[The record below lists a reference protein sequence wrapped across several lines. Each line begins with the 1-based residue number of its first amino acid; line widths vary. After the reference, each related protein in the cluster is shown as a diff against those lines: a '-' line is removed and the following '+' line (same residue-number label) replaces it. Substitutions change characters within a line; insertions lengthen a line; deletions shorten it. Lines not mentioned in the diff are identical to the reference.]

1 MVSKIITGK
10 SIRGALNYNE
20 KKLKE
25 AKAFALDSN
34 GYSKSIFQ
42 LSFSEKLM
50 TLERQAALNER
61 VKTNCLHISLNFDP
75 SEKLSPQKLA
85 EVTSFYMEELG
96 FGEQPYLVYQHID
109 VGHPHVHIVTTN
121 VQENGTAI
129 SLHNIG
135 RTKSEVARKKTE
147 LEFGLVKAED
157 PKNKKE
163 ERSIKPVVAAKV
175 IYGRGETKAAIA
187 NVVRAVMRDYRF
199 TSLAGFN
206 AVLKGYNVQAY
217 RGEPG
222 TQMYE
227 KGGLA
232 YSVLDRKGNRIG
244 APVKA
249 SDLSARPTLKN
260 LEKVFQQKKDYTGH
274 FYRKIREAID
284 KAIGS
289 NLPDLKAL
297 ETELKKEQIEMVIY
311 QNKQMVY
318 GIAFIDHTSKVVVN
332 GSELGRNYSA
342 KRIQEQ
348 LGIKG
353 LQERKQNMLEQE
365 RLTVFAKG
373 IPIQDNA
380 ANTLSYIYS
389 NGFQLEVSKG
399 KYQNFEY
406 RLSLQD
412 KQSDS
417 SIGLYGKIRAYFENS
432 NLRPE
437 LCQNLNNHVKDNGM
451 NLIQDYIHGLF
462 TQQSETLFGHISP
475 DKKKPTRR
483 INW

>member
-1 MVSKIITGK
+1 MVSKIIIGK

-20 KKLKE
+20 KKVKE
-25 AKAFALDSN
+25 ANAFALDAN

-61 VKTNCLHISLNFDP
+61 IKTNCLHISLNFDP

-85 EVTSFYMEELG
+85 EVTFFYMEELG

-109 VGHPHVHIVTTN
+109 VGHPHVHIITTN
-121 VQENGTAI
+121 IQEDGTAI

-135 RTKSEVARKKTE
+135 RTKSEAARKKTE
-147 LEFGLVKAED
+147 LEFSLIKAEGH
-157 PKNKKE
+157 KNIKE
-163 ERSIKPVVAAKV
+163 AQSIKPVIAEKV
-175 IYGRGETKAAIA
+175 IYGKGETKAAIS
-187 NVVRAVMRDYRF
+187 NVVKSAMRNYRF

-222 TQMYE
+222 TTMFE
-227 KGGLA
+227 KGGLT

-244 APVKA
+244 TPVKA

-260 LEKVFQQKKDYTGH
+260 LEKVFQQKKDYSGH
-274 FYRKIREAID
+274 YYRKIKEAID
-284 KAIGS
+284 KAIDT
-289 NLPDLKAL
+289 NLPNLKAL
-297 ETELKKEQIEMVIY
+297 ESELKKEQIEMVTY
-311 QNKQMVY
+311 QNKQMIY

-342 KRIQEQ
+342 KRIQDQ

-353 LQERKQNMLEQE
+353 LLERKQNMLDNE
-365 RLTVFAKG
+365 RLSAFAKD
-373 IPIQDNA
+373 IPTQGKVTNA
-380 ANTLSYIYS
+380 LSYIYS
-389 NGFQLEVSKG
+389 NGLKLEVSKG
-399 KYQNFEY
+399 KYQNFDY
-406 RLSLQD
+406 RLCFQD
-412 KQSDS
+412 QKSNS
-417 SIGLYGKIRAYFENS
+417 SIGLYGKMRVYLEERNIT
-432 NLRPE
+432 PE
-437 LCQNLNNHVKDNGM
+437 LCAHLNNHVYDNGI

-462 TQQSETLFGHISP
+462 AQQSETLFGHITQ
-475 DKKKPTRR
+475 DKEKPKRR

>member
-20 KKLKE
+20 KKVKE
-25 AKAFALDSN
+25 AKAFPLDCN

-42 LSFSEKLM
+42 LSFSEKLL
-50 TLERQAALNER
+50 TLERQVALNER
-61 VKTNCLHISLNFDP
+61 IKTNCLHISLNFDP

-109 VGHPHVHIVTTN
+109 VGHPHVHIITTN
-121 VQENGTAI
+121 IQEDGTAI

-147 LEFGLVKAED
+147 LEFGLIKAED
-157 PKNKKE
+157 HKNKKE
-163 ERSIKPVVAAKV
+163 EPSLKPLIAAKV
-175 IYGRGETKAAIA
+175 IYGKGETKAAIA
-187 NVVRAVMRDYRF
+187 NVVKAGIRDYRF

-217 RGEPG
+217 RGDPG
-222 TQMYE
+222 TTMYE

-232 YSVLDRKGNRIG
+232 YSVLDRNGNRIG

-249 SDLSARPTLKN
+249 SDLSTRPTLKN

-274 FYRKIREAID
+274 YYRKISTAID
-284 KAIGS
+284 KAIDS
-289 NLPDLKAL
+289 NLPNLKGL
-297 ETELKKEQIEMVIY
+297 ETELKKEQIETIIY

-318 GIAFIDHTSKVVVN
+318 GIAFIDHISKVVVN

-353 LQERKQNMLEQE
+353 LLERTQNMLNQE
-365 RLTVFAKG
+365 RLSAFAKG
-373 IPIQDNA
+373 IPTQGNGVYA
-380 ANTLSYIYS
+380 LSYIYN
-389 NGFQLEVSKG
+389 NGLQLEASIG
-399 KYQNFEY
+399 KYQNLDY
-406 RLSLQD
+406 RLSFQN
-412 KQSDS
+412 QNSNS
-417 SIGLYGKIRAYFENS
+417 SIGLYGKIRSYFEERNIT
-432 NLRPE
+432 PE
-437 LCQNLNNHVKDNGM
+437 LCAHLNNHVQEYGISLLQN
-451 NLIQDYIHGLF
+451 YIHGLF
-462 TQQSETLFGHISP
+462 IQQSETLFGHITP
-475 DKKKPTRR
+475 DKKKPKRR

>member
-20 KKLKE
+20 KKVKE
-25 AKAFALDSN
+25 AEAFPLDCN

-42 LSFSEKLM
+42 LSFSEKLL
-50 TLERQAALNER
+50 TLERQVALNER
-61 VKTNCLHISLNFDP
+61 IKTNCLHISLNFDP

-109 VGHPHVHIVTTN
+109 VGHPHVHIITTN
-121 VQENGTAI
+121 VQEDGTAI

-135 RTKSEVARKKTE
+135 RIKSEVARKKTE

-157 PKNKKE
+157 HKNKKE
-163 ERSIKPVVAAKV
+163 EQRIKPVVAQKV
-175 IYGRGETKAAIA
+175 IYGKGETKAAIA
-187 NVVRAVMRDYRF
+187 NVVKSVMRDYRF

-217 RGEPG
+217 RGEPR
-222 TQMYE
+222 TTMFE

-232 YSVLDRKGNRIG
+232 YSVLDRNGKRIG
-244 APVKA
+244 VPVKA

-260 LEKVFQQKKDYTGH
+260 LEKVFQQKKDFTGH
-274 FYRKIREAID
+274 YYRKIREAID
-284 KAIGS
+284 KAISS
-289 NLPDLKAL
+289 NLPNLKAL
-297 ETELKKEQIEMVIY
+297 ESELKKEQIEMVIY

-318 GIAFIDHTSKVVVN
+318 GIAFTDHTSKVVVN

-348 LGIKG
+348 LGIRG
-353 LQERKQNMLEQE
+353 LLERKQNMLDQE
-365 RLTVFAKG
+365 RLSAYAKG
-373 IPIQDNA
+373 ILTQGNA
-380 ANTLSYIYS
+380 ANALSYIYS
-389 NGFQLEVSKG
+389 NGLKLEASNG
-399 KYQNFEY
+399 KYQNLDY
-406 RLSLQD
+406 RLSFQD
-412 KQSDS
+412 QKGNS
-417 SIGLYGKIRAYFENS
+417 SIGLYGKTRTYLEERNIT
-432 NLRPE
+432 PE
-437 LCQNLNNHVKDNGM
+437 LCAHLNNHVQDNGIK
-451 NLIQDYIHGLF
+451 LIQDYIHGLF
-462 TQQSETLFGHISP
+462 AQQFETLFGHIIQ
-475 DKKKPTRR
+475 DKKKSKRR